1 MSDRYDFVVA
11 LVREAGER
19 VLMAREREVTISLKE
34 NNPRNIVT
42 NVDLEVSDFI
52 SEKIREK
59 FPNEV
64 IFSEEADADTSSKT
78 FWAIDPIDGTAPF
91 TRGIPHYSVVLAY
104 VNSGEPEVGAIY
116 NPVTAELFSFEK
128 GKGAYLN
135 GKQVKVSAV
144 TDLDKAHIFFRAG
157 SKKELWDWG
166 ASTYRF
172 LLEHANKTANF
183 GSSALDM
190 CFVGAGR
197 IEASIYGVL
206 TPIDIAAASGFV
218 KEAGG
223 LIVGKGGQALDVLS
237 KERQTVVAVNN
248 SKILEALKNGISI

>member
-1 MSDRYDFVVA
+1 MSERYEFVVN

-19 VLMAREREVTISLKE
+19 VLVAREQEVTVSLKE

-42 NVDLEVSDFI
+42 NVDIEVSEFV

-64 IFSEEADADTSSKT
+64 IFSEEADADTSSNA
-78 FWAIDPIDGTAPF
+78 FWSIDPIDGTAPF
-91 TRGIPHYSVVLAY
+91 SRGIPHYSVVVAY
-104 VNSGEPEVGAIY
+104 VEDGKPQVGAIY
-116 NPVTAELFSFEK
+116 NPVTRELFSFEK
-128 GKGAYLN
+128 GGGAYLN
-135 GKQVKVSAV
+135 GEKVQVSKIEKLG
-144 TDLDKAHIFFRAG
+144 DAHIFFRAG

-166 ASTYRF
+166 ASSYRF

-197 IEASIYGVL
+197 IEASIYGSL
-206 TPIDIAAASGFV
+206 TPIDIVAALGFV
-218 KEAGG
+218 EEAGG
-223 LIVGKGGQALDVLS
+223 IVLGKDWQPVNPVS
-237 KERQTVVAVNN
+237 KERLSVAVVNN
-248 SKILEALKNGISI
+248 TTMLKELKAGIAL